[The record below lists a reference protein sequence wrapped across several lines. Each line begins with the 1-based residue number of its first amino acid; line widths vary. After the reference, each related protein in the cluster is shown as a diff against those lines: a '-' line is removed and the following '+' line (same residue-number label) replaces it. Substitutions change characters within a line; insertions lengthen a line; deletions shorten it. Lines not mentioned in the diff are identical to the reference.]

1 MALANCI
8 QETWIIDDSA
18 VCDYASFRKSLVP
31 ASFILGG
38 GIYH

>member
-1 MALANCI
+1 MALAKCI
-8 QETWIIDDSA
+8 QETWIIDDNA

-38 GIYH
+38 DNHH